1 MTGVAETP
9 VKRPTATSP
18 AARVVAIALIAI
30 GAVLAVGSLF
40 ADALNLTRGGAG
52 LGWIQLIGV
61 IVGLAVLLLGVSWL
75 LQPANRRD
83 TE

>member
-1 MTGVAETP
+1 
-9 VKRPTATSP
+9 VKRPTASSP

-40 ADALNLTRGGAG
+40 ADALNLTRGGEG
-52 LGWIQLIGV
+52 LGWLQLIGV
-61 IVGLAVLLLGVSWL
+61 IVGLTVLLLGVSWL

-83 TE
+83 LE